1 MRRSASPWCPL
12 LILVSAAQGS
22 KLAASLVKAAF
33 SVGSSFSFWRRHISL
48 LENDL
53 FFILRCHWFITT
65 QVTPFTHFISSLIP
79 LVTSTLFSV
88 SVCLFLFH
96 LACSFILFVIFH
108 IWVKS
113 YGLCFSIWHITC
125 HDPLSCICIVKNDKI
140 LYVMAEKYSCVCVSH
155 LYSFTLDSLLS
166 QLSQSDLFAL
176 LWHLTL
182 KGLSG
187 NARTVLILKE
197 NPSCISVSL

>member
-1 MRRSASPWCPL
+1 MRRSASPWCLL

-22 KLAASLVKAAF
+22 TLAASLVKAAC
-33 SVGSSFSFWRRHISL
+33 SLGSSSSFWRSHISL

-53 FFILRCHWFITT
+53 FFLILRCHWFIIT
-65 QVTPFTHFISSLIP
+65 QVTPLTHFISSLIP
-79 LVTSTLFSV
+79 LVTSTVFSV
-88 SVCLFLFH
+88 SVCLFLFS

-125 HDPLSCICIVKNDKI
+125 HDPLSCKKWQGFIWYGWIVF
-140 LYVMAEKYSCVCVSH
+140 LCVCVSH

-166 QLSQSDLFAL
+166 QPSQRCGAL
-176 LWHLTL
+176 LAKLLLPVTSLHSR
-182 KGLSG
+182 G
-187 NARTVLILKE
+187 IL
-197 NPSCISVSL
+197 PCRV